1 MKIAIAGASGLI
13 GRALA
18 ADLGSDGHQ
27 VIRLVRHPPQGPD
40 QVRWDPL
47 APDGGLAPAALS
59 GADAVV
65 NLAGAPVAAGRW
77 TPARKAELRSSRIQ
91 GTASL
96 TAAMAAASHPPPVLL
111 CGSATGWYADTGD
124 RQVDES
130 DPAGQGFLAD
140 LVRDWEAAA
149 QQARQAAGARV
160 ASLRTGIVLARDGG
174 MLARLAP
181 LFRFGL
187 GARLGSGRQYLS
199 WISLADEV
207 RAIRFLLE
215 HDLDGPV
222 NLTAPAPV
230 TNAEFTAALGRALH
244 RPAVLLVPAVAL
256 RAGLGEL
263 SGELLVSQRVR
274 PARLLEAGFAFR
286 HGDIHSALSAEL
298 SADRSA
304 G

>member
-18 ADLGSDGHQ
+18 VGLTADGHQ

-47 APDGGLAPAALS
+47 APGGGLDPAAIS

-65 NLAGAPVAAGRW
+65 NLAGAPIAAGRW

-91 GTASL
+91 GTATL
-96 TAAMAAASHPPPVLL
+96 VTAMAAASQPPPVLL
-111 CGSATGWYADTGD
+111 CGSAVGWYGDTGD
-124 RQVDES
+124 RLVDES
-130 DPAGQGFLAD
+130 APAGQGFLAE

-149 QQARQAAGARV
+149 QTARQAAGARV
-160 ASLRTGIVLARDGG
+160 TSLRTGIVLARDGG

-199 WISLADEV
+199 WISLTDEV

-230 TNAEFTAALGRALH
+230 TNAEFTAALGRAVH
-244 RPAVLLVPAVAL
+244 RPAVLLVPAAAL
-256 RAGLGEL
+256 RIGLGEL
-263 SGELLVSQRVR
+263 SGELLTGQRVR
-274 PARLLEAGFAFR
+274 PARLLAAGFAFR
-286 HGDIHSALSAEL
+286 HNDIAAALAAEPA
-298 SADRSA
+298 S
-304 G
+304 GQPGH